1 MPMNRSGIPHG
12 LHDQSQYVATEDKG
26 PDQLL
31 TVRDVA
37 GLLHVPVS
45 WVYGHLRQRC
55 ADRIPAFRVG
65 KYWRFSEQ
73 DVTAWLRAKRTKN

>member
-1 MPMNRSGIPHG
+1 MNRSAAAND
-12 LHDQSQYVATEDKG
+12 LHDESQFVTPEDKR

-31 TVRDVA
+31 TVREVA
-37 GLLHVPVS
+37 GLLHVPTS
-45 WVYGHLRQRC
+45 WVYGHLRRRST
-55 ADRIPAFRVG
+55 DRIPAFRVG